1 MSSPSFFSLFHLA
14 HAQRL
19 RSPQIGVVRR
29 AAGVRSFGGAV
40 LHIRHIHI
48 DEEGRF
54 SIGSDHNR
62 IKLTISLSVWH
73 TNTKERRAPAVQY
86 LPKAAYEAVAEDLEL
101 HLIRL
106 KPTSYDK
113 FVCQLREVMRTH
125 ELAGGRKRKP
135 WWNTEVRDALVAR

>member
-1 MSSPSFFSLFHLA
+1 MNKVVLPVLHLA

-19 RSPQIGVVRR
+19 QSPQIGVVRR
-29 AAGVRSFGGAV
+29 AVGVRSFGGAV

-62 IKLTISLSVWH
+62 IKLTICLSVWH
-73 TNTKERRAPAVQY
+73 TNTKERRAPAVRY

-101 HLIRL
+101 QPHRIEAN
-106 KPTSYDK
+106 
-113 FVCQLREVMRTH
+113 QLRQVCMPATR
-125 ELAGGRKRKP
+125 G
-135 WWNTEVRDALVAR
+135 DADT